1 MFRQLR
7 PVLFNGVALV
17 VAFGL
22 VYLLMQLGVINAYYQ
37 DTVAWICIYMVLGV
51 SLNLIVGFTGQFS
64 LGHAGFMAL
73 GAYTTALMV
82 RHFPTIWGALGGI
95 VLGAIIAAAIG
106 LLVGLPTLRLRG
118 DYLAIA
124 TLGVAEI
131 IRVVMLNMKFTGAA
145 LGLNSYVR
153 YMTWPWMFII
163 TGLSV
168 ELISNYIRSLPGRE
182 SIAVREDEIA
192 AESIG
197 VNTTKAKTM
206 AFVVGAFFGGVAG
219 GMYGAWQY
227 SVAPTSFTFMQSF
240 NILVI
245 VVLGGLGSISG
256 SVIAA
261 ILLGIVQLLLSDY
274 PSIQMIIY
282 SLILIVLMVF
292 RPQGLMG
299 DKELSLK
306 LFQSLIPK
314 RRTPTAEPDAP
325 TDGWLT
331 EVPDAVL
338 AATSQAEEVVS

>member
-7 PVLFNGVALV
+7 PVLTNGVALV

-22 VYLLMQLGVINAYYQ
+22 VYLLMQTGVINPYYQ

-95 VLGAIIAAAIG
+95 VLGAMIAAAIG
-106 LLVGLPTLRLRG
+106 FLVGLPTLRLRG

-131 IRVVMLNMKFTGAA
+131 IRVVMLNLKVTGAA

-153 YMTWPWMFII
+153 YMTWPWMFIL

-168 ELISNYIRSLPGRE
+168 VLIANYIRSRPGRE

-261 ILLGIVQLLLSDY
+261 ILLGIVQMLLADY
-274 PSIQMIIY
+274 PSIQMILY
-282 SLILIVLMVF
+282 SLILIILMVF

-299 DKELSLK
+299 DKELTTVVLQRI
-306 LFQSLIPK
+306 LPK
-314 RRTPTAEPDAP
+314 RRRPPGDTVEAAPADAS
-325 TDGWLT
+325 
-331 EVPDAVL
+331 EAVGV
-338 AATSQAEEVVS
+338 AS

>member
-1 MFRQLR
+1 
-7 PVLFNGVALV
+7 
-17 VAFGL
+17 
-22 VYLLMQLGVINAYYQ
+22 
-37 DTVAWICIYMVLGV
+37 
-51 SLNLIVGFTGQFS
+51 
-64 LGHAGFMAL
+64 
-73 GAYTTALMV
+73 MV
-82 RHFPTIWGALGGI
+82 RYFPSIWGALGGI

-106 LLVGLPTLRLRG
+106 FLVGLPTLRLRG

-131 IRVVMLNMKFTGAA
+131 IRVVMLNMKITGAA

-153 YMTWPWMFII
+153 YMTWPWMFLI

-168 ELISNYIRSLPGRE
+168 VLIANYIRSRPGRE

-282 SLILIVLMVF
+282 SLILIILMVF

-299 DKELSLK
+299 DKELATVVLQRI
-306 LFQSLIPK
+306 LPK
-314 RRTPTAEPDAP
+314 RRRPPGDAAETAAAEAS
-325 TDGWLT
+325 
-331 EVPDAVL
+331 EAVGV
-338 AATSQAEEVVS
+338 A

>member
-7 PVLFNGVALV
+7 PVLTNGIALV
-17 VAFGL
+17 VAFGV
-22 VYLLMQLGVINAYYQ
+22 VYLLMQLGVINAYFQ

-82 RHFPTIWGALGGI
+82 RYFPSIWGALGGI

-106 LLVGLPTLRLRG
+106 FLVGLPTLRLRG

-131 IRVVMLNMKFTGAA
+131 IRVVMLNMKITGAA

-153 YMTWPWMFII
+153 YMTWPWMFLI
-163 TGLSV
+163 TGLAV
-168 ELISNYIRSLPGRE
+168 VLIANYIRSRPGRE

-256 SVIAA
+256 SIIAA

-299 DKELSLK
+299 DKELSTIA
-306 LFQSLIPK
+306 FQRLLPK
-314 RRTPTAEPDAP
+314 RRRPPDEAVEPKAE
-325 TDGWLT
+325 GWLET
-331 EVPDAVL
+331 PEV
-338 AATSQAEEVVS
+338 AA